1 MVRVDAAMSLGQ
13 IGKAASSAL
22 PALEKA
28 TQDPSG
34 NVRNAAATAI
44 KSIKG

>member
-13 IGKAASSAL
+13 LGKAAASAL
-22 PALEKA
+22 PALEKSL
-28 TQDPSG
+28 QDPSG
-34 NVRNAAATAI
+34 NVRSAASAAI